1 MKNII
6 FTANPKNIIHM
17 KAGRILLALAVLA
30 MAAGVGQAQT
40 NRNISR
46 AARQAMI
53 QKRQAEKDSI
63 EKAKAQAVI
72 DSLNKVEEERE
83 KQSARRSSALRNRV
97 RNRARGNGSGDS
109 AETADVDVSAKT
121 GETQQSTVSKSST
134 QVSGQTTVDE
144 KNKEKGATDNKEG
157 ANGRASRPSTGPAAP
172 GRLPLRETT
181 IPGPEIVTT
190 SSRAAASKVVA
201 VIQIIPR

>member
-72 DSLNKVEEERE
+72 DSLNRVEEERE
-83 KQSARRSSALRNRV
+83 KQNARRSFALRNRV
-97 RNRARGNGSGDS
+97 RNRARGSSSGDS

-121 GETQQSTVSKSST
+121 G
-134 QVSGQTTVDE
+134 
-144 KNKEKGATDNKEG
+144 
-157 ANGRASRPSTGPAAP
+157 
-172 GRLPLRETT
+172 
-181 IPGPEIVTT
+181 
-190 SSRAAASKVVA
+190 
-201 VIQIIPR
+201 